1 MVSSLNHHIAI
12 LHLRVH
18 RRYLD
23 ILTTGKSDFTESLSD
38 TPADP
43 PWHVLKIERTRWFDL
58 FVAEDRIEA
67 LKGLWRIFHYM
78 MRAEEDVGGGG
89 GGGGDVFGC

>member
-1 MVSSLNHHIAI
+1 MISSLNHHIAI

-23 ILTTGKSDFTESLSD
+23 ILTTGKSDFTEESSD
-38 TPADP
+38 TQPDQ
-43 PWHVLKIERTRWFDL
+43 PWHILKLERTRWFDL

-78 MRAEEDVGGGG
+78 MRADEEEEEDGGGG
-89 GGGGDVFGC
+89 GGS